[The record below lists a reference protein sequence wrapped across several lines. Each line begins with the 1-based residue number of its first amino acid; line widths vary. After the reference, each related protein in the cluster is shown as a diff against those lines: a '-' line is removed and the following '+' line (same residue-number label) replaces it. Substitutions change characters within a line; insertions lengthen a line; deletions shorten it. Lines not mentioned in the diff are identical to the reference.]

1 MPDWQRFRQGGMNMH
16 GSAKQRLVGKRAIVT
31 GAGRGIGR
39 CEALLF
45 AIQGAKVVVSDIG
58 SDREGASTASK
69 VADEITTSGG
79 EAVHTTDSVATLE
92 GAQRTVETAVRS
104 FGGLDILVNNAG
116 LRAGNPIDKL
126 SEEQWHLVLDSHLKA
141 TFAMMKFAVP
151 IFRREGGGVIVN
163 TGSEAG
169 LGMIFNSAY
178 AAAKEGIAGLTR
190 SVAREQGRFGI
201 RCNMI
206 RPRATVNTGGG
217 EWGAQIFRKWTPMV
231 KAMGRYWIG
240 DRGQSGFRRPAHPEQ
255 VAELVVWLCTDAAA
269 NVNGRSF
276 YVAGEEVGLWT
287 EPELIRSLARTG
299 GWDLD
304 SLDEFAADAM
314 TGDLTNPFLIDN
326 PLENDD

>member
-1 MPDWQRFRQGGMNMH
+1 MAYSDKKRLAGKVVIIT
-16 GSAKQRLVGKRAIVT
+16 GS
-31 GAGRGIGR
+31 GRGIGR
-39 CEALLF
+39 CEALLM
-45 AIQGAKVVVSDIG
+45 AQQGAKVVVSDIG
-58 SDREGASTASK
+58 TDSEGASTAEK
-69 VADEITTSGG
+69 VAAEIRAAGG
-79 EAVHTTDSVATLE
+79 EAVSLTDSVSTME
-92 GAQRTVETAVRS
+92 GARRTVEQAVQSYSR
-104 FGGLDILVNNAG
+104 LDILVNNAG

-126 SEEQWHLVLDSHLKA
+126 TEEQWDLIADSHLKA
-141 TFAMMKFAVP
+141 SFAMIKFAVP
-151 IFRREGGGVIVN
+151 VFKRQGGGIIVN

-217 EWGAQIFRKWTPMV
+217 AWGQEVFAKWLPM
-231 KAMGRYWIG
+231 ARALGRYWIG
-240 DRGQSGFRRPAHPEQ
+240 DRGLSGFKSPAHPEQ

-276 YVAGEEVGLWT
+276 YVAGEEVGLWS
-287 EPELIRSLARTG
+287 EPELIRSLARPG

-304 SLDEFAADAM
+304 SLDSFAHDAM
-314 TGDLTNPFLIDN
+314 TADLTNPFLIED
-326 PLENDD
+326 PLKGDE

>member
-1 MPDWQRFRQGGMNMH
+1 MPD
-16 GSAKQRLVGKRAIVT
+16 STKQRLVGKRAIVT

-45 AIQGAKVVVSDIG
+45 ARQGAKVVVSDIG
-58 SDREGASTASK
+58 TDREGASTALK
-69 VADEITTSGG
+69 VADEITAAGG
-79 EAVHTTDSVATLE
+79 QAVHTTDSVATLE
-92 GAQRTVETAVRS
+92 GAQRTVDAAVQS

-126 SEEQWHLVLDSHLKA
+126 TEEQWHSVLDSHLRA
-141 TFAMMKFAVP
+141 TFAMTKFAVP
-151 IFRREGGGVIVN
+151 VLKHQGGGVIVN

-178 AAAKEGIAGLTR
+178 SAAKEGIAGLTR

-217 EWGAQIFRKWTPMV
+217 EWGAQVFRKWTPMV
-231 KAMGRYWIG
+231 RAMGRYWMG
-240 DRGQSGFRRPAHPEQ
+240 DRGLSGFKRPAHPEK
-255 VAELVVWLCTDAAA
+255 VAELVVWLCTDAAF
-269 NVNGRSF
+269 NINGRSF
-276 YVAGEEVGLWT
+276 YVAGEEVGLWS
-287 EPELIRSLARTG
+287 EPELIRNLARPG

-304 SLDEFAADAM
+304 SLDEFAVEGITA
-314 TGDLTNPFLIDN
+314 DLTNPFLIPN
-326 PLENDD
+326 PLDNDD